1 VSCNTFSVESLQ
13 AIAGGIRILVHIC
26 AVYAYSSL
34 SQYVQF
40 CRARQCAGLVSSS
53 HWFRTCC
60 PVTELRLP
68 FWSLFVLLGTMP
80 ADNVSIACRQRT
92 VLRFFFMSACM
103 IVCVIFTK
111 VCLSDS
117 IAQQWQTCLDCSF
130 QFHCFKI
137 LLLLVSVSLIPDQCN
152 GAELS
157 ILLCIAW
164 GCQT

>member
-1 VSCNTFSVESLQ
+1 VYGFWCTFVPCMPIAVCHNMCNSVEQGSVQ
-13 AIAGGIRILVHIC
+13 AWC
-26 AVYAYSSL
+26 QAVFVL
-34 SQYVQF
+34 SV
-40 CRARQCAGLVSSS
+40 AS

-60 PVTELRLP
+60 PVNELRLP
-68 FWSLFVLLGTMP
+68 FWSLLVLLGTMP
-80 ADNVSIACRQRT
+80 ADNMSIACRQRT
-92 VLRFFFMSACM
+92 VLRFSFMSACM